1 MPVRMLFYL
10 AALYQHIVPQNLIYL
25 EKTVMIPAPRF
36 FGFYN
41 GQKDFPEKVT
51 VRLSDAFP
59 PGVKSDIELTVT
71 IYNINYP
78 RQARLLRDCRPMH
91 DYSFFIDRIRQ
102 NQQSGLPLDAA
113 VEEALRY
120 CIKND
125 IMKAYLAK
133 HQGEV
138 FNMVNLVWNEDD
150 ARESYIAQGRE
161 EERSS
166 MVRNFLAVNTPM
178 EYIIKATGWTEDK
191 IREVALETP
200 Q

>member
-1 MPVRMLFYL
+1 
-10 AALYQHIVPQNLIYL
+10 
-25 EKTVMIPAPRF
+25 
-36 FGFYN
+36 
-41 GQKDFPEKVT
+41 
-51 VRLSDAFP
+51 
-59 PGVKSDIELTVT
+59 
-71 IYNINYP
+71 
-78 RQARLLRDCRPMH
+78 MH

-125 IMKAYLAK
+125 IMKGYLEK
-133 HQGEV
+133 HRGEV
-138 FNMVNLVWNEDD
+138 STMVDLEWNEDD

-191 IREVALETP
+191 IREVEQQTLH
-200 Q
+200 

>member
-1 MPVRMLFYL
+1 M
-10 AALYQHIVPQNLIYL
+10 
-25 EKTVMIPAPRF
+25 
-36 FGFYN
+36 
-41 GQKDFPEKVT
+41 T

-78 RQARLLRDCRPMH
+78 RQAKLLRDCRPMH

-102 NQQSGLPLDAA
+102 NGQSGLPLDAA
-113 VEEALRY
+113 VEEAMRY
-120 CIKND
+120 CIRND
-125 IMKAYLAK
+125 IMKEYLEK
-133 HQGEV
+133 HRGEV
-138 FNMVNLVWNEDD
+138 SSMVDLEWNEDD
-150 ARESYIAQGRE
+150 ARESYIAQGE
-161 EERSS
+161 EKGNANMIRK
-166 MVRNFLAVNTPM
+166 FLAVNTPM